1 MANEQNSVIGINGY
15 PEQILCN
22 GIISLT
28 IMILLQTTAFVLSRR
43 LFWSQDEEFG
53 GKQKK
58 NLWDEVE
65 VRLQYVLNFGQGI
78 NFKIRMQSRDRK
90 IIWSIPSSFI

>member
-28 IMILLQTTAFVLSRR
+28 IMILLQTTASVLSMRN
-43 LFWSQDEEFG
+43 LEA
-53 GKQKK
+53 KK
-58 NLWDEVE
+58 KKELWDEVE
-65 VRLQYVLNFGQGI
+65 VGLQYVLNFGQGI

>member
-28 IMILLQTTAFVLSRR
+28 IMILLQTTASVLSMRN
-43 LFWSQDEEFG
+43 LEA
-53 GKQKK
+53 KK
-58 NLWDEVE
+58 KKELWDEVE
-65 VRLQYVLNFGQGI
+65 VGLQYVLNF
-78 NFKIRMQSRDRK
+78 
-90 IIWSIPSSFI
+90 